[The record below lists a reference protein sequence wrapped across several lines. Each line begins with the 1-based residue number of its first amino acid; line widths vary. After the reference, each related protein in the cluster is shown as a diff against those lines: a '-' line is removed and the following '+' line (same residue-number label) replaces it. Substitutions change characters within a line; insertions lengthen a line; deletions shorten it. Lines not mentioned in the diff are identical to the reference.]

1 MHERYLGHL
10 GLEEGDDIKS
20 TFKHECTLTARGS
33 REGLTYYAVH
43 KALLY
48 QGRLMFVLRFV
59 LLPLAVKVHS
69 VTHISWDFGSFA
81 WQFVDF
87 FLIGCCMLWHK
98 KIAFCL
104 DSRVSHQLNSN
115 CSKWHVS
122 LKSTVLGGTWCRFPA
137 YSQISTCEYI
147 LQYSYFNIFWRLDK
161 PLVCLTSDRNYP
173 QLI

>member
-20 TFKHECTLTARGS
+20 TFHECTLTARGS
-33 REGLTYYAVH
+33 REGHTYYAVH

-81 WQFVDF
+81 
-87 FLIGCCMLWHK
+87 
-98 KIAFCL
+98 
-104 DSRVSHQLNSN
+104 
-115 CSKWHVS
+115 
-122 LKSTVLGGTWCRFPA
+122 
-137 YSQISTCEYI
+137 
-147 LQYSYFNIFWRLDK
+147 
-161 PLVCLTSDRNYP
+161 
-173 QLI
+173 